1 MMQLVKIEMKPQV
14 LEKMLILKTR
24 LSKLGFRG
32 NVIVDVHDTI
42 RPFIRGK
49 IRRVLCRTRLK

>member
-1 MMQLVKIEMKPQV
+1 MIQLVEIEIKPQV

-24 LSKLGFRG
+24 LLKLGFCG

-42 RPFIRGK
+42 GPFIRGK
-49 IRRVLCRTRLK
+49 NNKTRLTEDAS